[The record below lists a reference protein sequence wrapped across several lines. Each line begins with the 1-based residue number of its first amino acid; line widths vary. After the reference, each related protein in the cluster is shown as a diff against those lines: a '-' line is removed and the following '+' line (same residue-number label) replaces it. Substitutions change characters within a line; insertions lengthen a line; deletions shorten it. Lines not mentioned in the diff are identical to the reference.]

1 MKTPRK
7 IKTTLKAV
15 QIKVK
20 NFFQLIITKCK
31 NWANRNFKDTGKPLS
46 LLTDILTSILL
57 ALMLLDSGLP
67 KAVSFLLAFVVF
79 FLLLNLLRLIVLP
92 LLKVFLKISPRD
104 IYLFLQLF
112 IVFANLW
119 DFSLNSGGEDT
130 YLISRIGAVTLAG
143 AFLIMLR
150 CCYAI
155 FRLRRKSPSLIVI
168 LIITLILT
176 GAGGYLCIGTGFSYN
191 YVDNYLAMHK
201 EEVDSSYS
209 GKLKKGNLE
218 TSVIDYGINNEAI
231 KSRTA
236 NLSSYVVY
244 EGFTKKL
251 RDFYWGYSIDKVPL
265 KGRVWYPAD
274 GNNYPV
280 LFIVHGNHMMTAAS
294 YKGYGYLAEYL
305 ASYGYVV
312 VSVDESFLNGYI
324 NNGLSG
330 ENDARAILLLKNM
343 EEMKRKNKEEGNPLY
358 GKMDF
363 NNLSLAGHSRGGEA
377 VTVAALYN
385 SLKRLPDN
393 GNISLSYDFDI
404 RSIIA
409 IAPCADQYRPSN
421 RDVTLTDVNYLL
433 IHGANDQDVSYM
445 MGEKQYNNTTFTGE
459 NDYFKSYLYIADAN
473 HGQFNTKWGRFDI
486 SAPFN
491 MMLNTRNLINP
502 SIQQDILKITMK
514 QFLDATIKNDVNA
527 RDFFRNSKT
536 LRSELP
542 VNLYLNGYED
552 SSFDTICNYEEDTD
566 ITTATKENVRLS
578 SASSSYWYETQVYY
592 ELNGPDRD
600 NYALIYSWK
609 ESLSSYYD
617 IAFDTPYSEPM
628 QYLQFNVMDDREFTI
643 KEKTIDPLDFTVKLT
658 DSKGETA
665 FVALSDYADIY
676 PSLPVM
682 TTKLQ
687 FFNNTPVFK
696 HYFQTVRLPLEA
708 FQINNNNIDT
718 SDITDI
724 RFLFNKLKTGKI
736 KLDNIGFTR

>member
-1 MKTPRK
+1 MKTFRK
-7 IKTTLKAV
+7 IMTAFKAV
-15 QIKVK
+15 PIKVK
-20 NFFQLIITKCK
+20 NFFQLMISKCK
-31 NWANRNFKDTGKPLS
+31 NWANRNFKDTGKPQS
-46 LLTDILTSILL
+46 LLTDILTSTLL

-67 KAVSFLLAFVVF
+67 EAVSFLLAFVVF

-92 LLKVFLKISPRD
+92 LLKMFLKISPRG

-112 IVFANLW
+112 IVFAYLW

-130 YLISRIGAVTLAG
+130 YLISRIAAIALAG
-143 AFLIMLR
+143 AFLIMMR
-150 CCYAI
+150 CCYAL
-155 FRLRRKSPSLIVI
+155 FRLHRKSPSLIII
-168 LIITLILT
+168 LIFTLILT
-176 GAGGYLCIGTGFSYN
+176 GAGGYLCIGTGFSYP
-191 YVDNYLAMHK
+191 YVNNYLAMHK
-201 EEVDSSYS
+201 EDVNSSYS
-209 GKLKKGNLE
+209 VRPAKGPHE
-218 TSVIDYGINNEAI
+218 TSVIDYGMNKEPI

-280 LFIVHGNHMMTAAS
+280 VFIVHGNHTMTAAS
-294 YKGYGYLAEYL
+294 YKGYGYLGEYL

-343 EEMKRKNKEEGNPLY
+343 EEMERKNKEKGNPLY
-358 GKMDF
+358 EKMDF
-363 NNLSLAGHSRGGEA
+363 NNLTLAGHSRGGEA

-404 RSIIA
+404 KSIIA
-409 IAPCADQYRPSN
+409 IAPCTDQYRPSN
-421 RDVTLTDVNYLL
+421 RDVSLTDVNYLL

-459 NDYFKSYLYIADAN
+459 SDYFKAYLYIADAN

-486 SAPFN
+486 GAPFN
-491 MMLNTRNLINP
+491 MMLNTKNLLKP
-502 SIQQDILKITMK
+502 SIQQDILKLTVK
-514 QFLDATIKNDVNA
+514 QFLDATIKEDVTA
-527 RDFFRNSKT
+527 RNFFRDSKE

-552 SSFDTICNYEEDTD
+552 SSFDTVCNYEEDTD
-566 ITTATKENVRLS
+566 ITTATKEKVRLS
-578 SASSSYWYETQVYY
+578 SSGSAYWYETQVYY

-600 NYALIYSWK
+600 NYALIYAWK
-609 ESLSSYYD
+609 ESVSSYYD
-617 IAFDTPYSEPM
+617 IAFDTPYSDTR
-628 QYLQFNVMDDREFTI
+628 QYLQFNVMDDREYTI
-643 KEKTIDPLDFTVKLT
+643 KDNEIAPLDFTVRLT

-665 FVALSDYADIY
+665 VVTLSDYAAIY

-708 FQINNNNIDT
+708 FQNNNNNIDT

-724 RFLFNKLKTGKI
+724 RFIFNKLETGNI
-736 KLDNIGFTR
+736 KLDNIGFAR